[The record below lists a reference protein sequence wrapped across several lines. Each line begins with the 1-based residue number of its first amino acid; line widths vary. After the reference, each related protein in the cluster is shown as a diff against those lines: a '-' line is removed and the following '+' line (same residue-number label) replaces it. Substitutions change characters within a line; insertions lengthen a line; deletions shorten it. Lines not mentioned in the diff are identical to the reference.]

1 MHFPSQPS
9 FQHHCPFHRHH
20 PSHASLQH
28 SPKVSFCLPSK
39 STSVLPPLS
48 SLVEFPLKWQPK
60 CHHFLH
66 EFSIICSVSY
76 ELFLFQN
83 HTAKFIF
90 TCVHEDASQA
100 SFFHNRFCVIP
111 SVLHMNLLNILLDF
125 STWITYRH
133 LKFTCLL
140 FISFITYK
148 YFFSLFNCMF
158 LYL

>member
-9 FQHHCPFHRHH
+9 FQHHCPFCHHH
-20 PSHASLQH
+20 PSHASLQR

-48 SLVEFPLKWQPK
+48 SLMEVPLNWQPK

-66 EFSIICSVSY
+66 EFSIMCSVSY
-76 ELFLFQN
+76 GLFLFQN

-90 TCVHEDASQA
+90 ACVHEDASQA
-100 SFFHNRFCVIP
+100 SFLHNRFCVIP
-111 SVLHMNLLNILLDF
+111 SVPHMSLVNILLDF

-133 LKFTCLL
+133 LKFTCPL
-140 FISFITYK
+140 FITYK
-148 YFFSLFNCMF
+148 YFFSLFKCMF